1 MQCDNIYL
9 SLLSGHIDGTNS
21 EIEEK
26 RLQKHLKSCKHCREL
41 LEAMEQNDTL
51 LSQSA
56 AQPPADLTARIMDA
70 VRKEPKKANNRKR
83 FYFSTAAAG
92 LAVAAMLCF
101 ALMGD
106 HLPLLPKSE
115 DNAGAELTVYDAPS
129 VGRSEA
135 YGSLAD
141 GLDANAAE
149 NTAEDTVTEDHFGGS
164 VEVDSQ
170 EDTTPSASPV
180 SSESAPETSPSVPP
194 SEPTPPTQPS
204 ESEAVPPSSEEDVP
218 TESQEPFTLPSLGND
233 TSFSPQGEQS
243 DGSIHRNPIYSKDN
257 QDAAI
262 PTLVIWGISAED
274 IKLPFGAVKTGF
286 ATQSTSSVKTSL
298 YDHFASSLFTL
309 RQPISGSESGNL
321 FLKPA
326 FDSELYKI
334 TYNDLCDLFD
344 SCVGKYELALYF
356 PQNIT
361 DLEECQ
367 IILIDAPKV
376 TEKSPSKGVTE

>member
-115 DNAGAELTVYDAPS
+115 DNAGAELTVYDAS
-129 VGRSEA
+129 SSDHSKA
-135 YGSLAD
+135 YSALAD
-141 GLDANAAE
+141 DYHSLNVNADE
-149 NTAEDTVTEDHFGGS
+149 NAPEDTVTEDHSGGS
-164 VEVDSQ
+164 PEYGSTDGA
-170 EDTTPSASPV
+170 EPPV

-194 SEPTPPTQPS
+194 SEPTPHTQPS

-274 IKLPFGAVKTGF
+274 IKLPFGAVKTDF

-298 YDHFASSLFTL
+298 YDHFASALFTL

-326 FDSELYKI
+326 LDSELYKI